1 MRDVSFEGLLELK
14 MNPYELFKLLYL
26 QILIRDQSNCAR
38 FNSERKKPFNGLISA
53 KLVIMTLF

>member
-1 MRDVSFEGLLELK
+1 

-26 QILIRDQSNCAR
+26 LILIRDHNNFAR
-38 FNSERKKPFNGLISA
+38 FTSEPKKPFNGLISA